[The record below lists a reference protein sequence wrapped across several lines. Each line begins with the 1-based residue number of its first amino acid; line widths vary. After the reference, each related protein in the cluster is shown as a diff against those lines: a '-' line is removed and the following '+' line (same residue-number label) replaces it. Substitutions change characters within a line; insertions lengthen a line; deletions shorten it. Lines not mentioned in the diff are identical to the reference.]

1 MSKLWSKG
9 YDLQPFI
16 ERFMT
21 GDDPKLDLRLVI
33 YDCRGSIAHAA
44 MLCKIGI
51 LTEDEY
57 EQLKKALEEIISLSE
72 NGTFTIANDEEDVH
86 TAVENF
92 LTRKLGETGKK
103 IHTARSRNDQILTD
117 VRLYMRDQ
125 IILATKQ
132 VETLCKTLRDFAK
145 KHTEIPYV
153 GRTHYQKA
161 MPSSWGLWAGAF
173 LESLLDDAEL
183 LKGAYQILD
192 QCPLG
197 SAASYGVSLLI
208 DRQLT
213 ADALGFAAVQNNVLY
228 ANNSRGKFEGILI
241 HALSQIM
248 LDLSKMATDM
258 ILFSAPEMGYL
269 KLPVAFCPGSSLMPQ
284 KKNPCPLELIRAK
297 SAAVTA
303 DLFQIL
309 ETVRALPSGY
319 NRDFQETKRPLFHA
333 CDTTVDS
340 LEVMHLILEGIAV
353 DEEACL
359 RGFTNEVFATDEVL
373 NRIQQN
379 GVPFREAYRQVAEQ
393 LDSLEKSDPKKNI
406 LAKIHIGATG
416 NLGLECSEERIKNLN
431 QLRNLSEKR

>member
-1 MSKLWSKG
+1 
-9 YDLQPFI
+9 
-16 ERFMT
+16 
-21 GDDPKLDLRLVI
+21 
-33 YDCRGSIAHAA
+33 
-44 MLCKIGI
+44 
-51 LTEDEY
+51 
-57 EQLKKALEEIISLSE
+57 
-72 NGTFTIANDEEDVH
+72 
-86 TAVENF
+86 
-92 LTRKLGETGKK
+92 
-103 IHTARSRNDQILTD
+103 
-117 VRLYMRDQ
+117 
-125 IILATKQ
+125 
-132 VETLCKTLRDFAK
+132 
-145 KHTEIPYV
+145 
-153 GRTHYQKA
+153 
-161 MPSSWGLWAGAF
+161 
-173 LESLLDDAEL
+173 
-183 LKGAYQILD
+183 
-192 QCPLG
+192 
-197 SAASYGVSLLI
+197 
-208 DRQLT
+208 
-213 ADALGFAAVQNNVLY
+213 
-228 ANNSRGKFEGILI
+228 
-241 HALSQIM
+241 LSQIM